1 MKTPVRGAARANA
14 PMGGHPPPP
23 GGVALLRRWGPR
35 LLGVVLFVL
44 VLVSVGPGRVWAS
57 LRTANLWLL
66 APALLLSV
74 PFIATKAWR
83 WAGLAADLALP
94 ELGLWDAFRF
104 YAIGLFAGQVTPG
117 QAGDFLKAWYLRSRG
132 AALAPALLSCLL
144 DRLFDIA
151 ALLGLGALALFAY
164 AGGGRSIVLVVL
176 ALLAVMGVIALVLT
190 ERWRAPVFAALAR
203 VTPAAIRDRLA
214 ANGSLRALAESR
226 LAARQLAPALGWTAA
241 SWVLSLGRVW
251 LCFVALGVHLP
262 FLDFLVATILQ
273 GLAALISIAG
283 LGTRDVVLLTFLARY
298 GYNGGT
304 AVALSFL
311 ILLTNLSNV
320 VPGFVVWFREPV
332 PLRRSAA
339 DDEAA
344 ARRVPLAVGSSER

>member
-1 MKTPVRGAARANA
+1 MKTPMRGAARANA
-14 PMGGHPPPP
+14 PESERPPAV

-35 LLGVVLFVL
+35 VLGVALFAL

-66 APALLLSV
+66 TPALLLVV

-94 ELGLWDAFRF
+94 DLSRWDAFRF
-104 YAIGLFAGQVTPG
+104 YAIGLFAGQATPG

-151 ALLGLGALALFAY
+151 MLLGLGALALFAY
-164 AGGGRSIVLVVL
+164 AGGGQSIVLVVL
-176 ALLAVMGVIALVLT
+176 ALLAVVVVIALVLT
-190 ERWRAPVFAALAR
+190 ERWRKPVFAALAR
-203 VTPAAIRDRLA
+203 ITPAVIRNRLA
-214 ANGSLRALAESR
+214 ANDSLRALAEAR
-226 LAARQLAPALGWTAA
+226 LSARQLAPALGWTAV
-241 SWVLSLGRVW
+241 SWMLSLGRVW

-262 FLDFLVATILQ
+262 LTDFLVATILQ
-273 GLAALISIAG
+273 GLAALVSIAG

-311 ILLTNLSNV
+311 ILIVNMSNV
-320 VPGFVVWFREPV
+320 VPGFLVWFRAPV
-332 PLRRSAA
+332 PLRRPIAG
-339 DDEAA
+339 DEPQ
-344 ARRVPLAVGSSER
+344 ARRAPLTAGAGER